1 MPFSFEKLKGLPRDE
16 VLAVV
21 EPVLAAHRVVGV
33 EFIWR
38 TDNRG
43 WVLYLTVERPDSRR
57 PGEGVTL
64 DDCSELSRDIS
75 TALDVADIIPLAYR
89 LEVGTPGLERML
101 YTLDDYRRFSGQ
113 GAKLRLKEPV
123 LGEWS
128 LRGTLQG
135 LDDAGQ
141 IQIDTDRGLVS
152 LELGQIERANLVLD
166 FGIAQHPKRP
176 TNKRGP
182 KNPKSNA
189 QKSDVGLAS
198 SKRAKDYP
206 DET

>member
-1 MPFSFEKLKGLPRDE
+1 MPFAFEKLKGLQRDQ
-16 VLAVV
+16 VVAAV

-64 DDCSELSRDIS
+64 DDCSELSRDLS
-75 TALDVADIIPLAYR
+75 MALDVADVIPLAYR
-89 LEVGTPGLERML
+89 LEVGTPGLERQL
-101 YTLDDYRRFSGQ
+101 YNSEEYRRFSGH
-113 GAKLRLKEPV
+113 GAKMKLKEPL

-135 LDDAGQ
+135 LDEEGRVL
-141 IQIDTDRGLVS
+141 IDTDRGLLTVS
-152 LELGQIERANLVLD
+152 VENIDKCNLVLD
-166 FGIAQHPKRP
+166 FGGAQHPKRP
-176 TNKRGP
+176 THKRGGKGP
-182 KNPKSNA
+182 KTANK
-189 QKSDVGLAS
+189 QV
-198 SKRAKDYP
+198 AKPVKD
-206 DET
+206 DSGES